1 LFYTRKQKSK
11 EKMKMKFLKICV
23 MIQILGNSVLAQS
36 VEPPTS
42 KQGITTHASVVGALI
57 YPGLKVGADYKVI
70 DKEVTKSKRNGKIK
84 VFHKNRFIT
93 ANLGFYYHR
102 DYNANIF
109 LHGGYQWQRMR
120 STGWFKTLEPQLGI
134 SRSFIDGTVYKIN
147 DTGGVTKKKGAGHF
161 YLAPS
166 LSLGIGKDLSVKN
179 ENNPFTIFTKLTL
192 FTNMPYNNFIYVRL
206 LGEIGVSYHLNKVMA
221 HGVKLK
227 YKKK

>member
-1 LFYTRKQKSK
+1 MKS
-11 EKMKMKFLKICV
+11 MKVSCLNLLIWIMVQMLA
-23 MIQILGNSVLAQS
+23 GNVLAQS
-36 VEPPTS
+36 EESAPV
-42 KQGITTHASVVGALI
+42 KQGVAAHASIVGALI
-57 YPGLKVGADYKVI
+57 YPGLKIGADYKVI

-134 SRSFIDGTVYKIN
+134 SRTFIDGTVYKIS
-147 DTGGVTKKKGAGHF
+147 DAGDVTTKKGAGHF
-161 YLAPS
+161 YFATA
-166 LSLGIGKDLSVKN
+166 LSLGIGKDFSVKN
-179 ENNPFTIFTKLTL
+179 ENKPFAIFTKLTL

-206 LGEIGVSYHLNKVMA
+206 LGEIGVSYHMNKVMA
-221 HGVKLK
+221 HNVKLK